1 MSIVWDLFCGAG
13 GASTGLVQAALQAQ
27 CPVTEMVAVNHWA
40 KAVATHKRN
49 HPWAT
54 VLHEDVSRVDP
65 RPLFAG
71 KKVKLGVGGP
81 SCVYHSRARGGR
93 PVNDQERSHAWDVV
107 RWARFTEPESLLIEN
122 VPEFVKWGPV
132 GEDGKPIKSREG
144 EYFQEWLAALRRLGY
159 SVDWRILC
167 AAHYGDATTRRRL
180 FIQARRGQVTWPQ
193 PSHRLREEGD
203 LFGLPIARS
212 AREIIDWNLPGESI
226 WTRKKPLAPATM
238 ARIMEGLRRYVGGP
252 FIVPQLSGARVRD
265 VAEPLNTITA
275 TGSGNALVEP
285 FLVNFRGTGEN
296 MARPY
301 DLDEP
306 VPTISAGGTHQALVE
321 PFLVGIGG
329 PRGRQV
335 PSSVDRPL
343 GTLISQNHTHLVE
356 PFLLRYNDAR
366 RVQSLEEPITTLD
379 GSNRFG
385 LVEPFLVS
393 YYGTGHAHGIDD
405 PLATVTGKD
414 RFALVEGIG
423 QALEHGVAVVVDI
436 RLRMLQPHELAAAH
450 SFPADYEFCGGKMDA
465 VKMVGNSWPVA
476 TAQALCR
483 EILQ

>member
-27 CPVTEMVAVNHWA
+27 RPVTEMVAVNHWA

-65 RPLFAG
+65 RPLFKG

-122 VPEFVKWGPV
+122 VPEFTRWGPV
-132 GEDGKPIKSREG
+132 GEDGKPIKSRAG

-180 FIQARRGQVTWPQ
+180 FVQARRGQVTWPQ

-203 LFGLPIARS
+203 LFDLPVARS

-226 WTRKKPLAPATM
+226 WSRKKPLAPATM

-252 FIVPQLSGARVRD
+252 FIVPQFGEADGQRPRIHGLDNPLPTITSHGGGALVEPFIVPQLSGARVRS
-265 VAEPLNTITA
+265 VGEPLNTITA
-275 TGSGNALVEP
+275 TGSGN
-285 FLVNFRGTGEN
+285 
-296 MARPY
+296 
-301 DLDEP
+301 
-306 VPTISAGGTHQALVE
+306 ALVE

-366 RVQSLEEPITTLD
+366 RVQSLQEPITTLD

-414 RFALVEGIG
+414 RFALVEGVG

-450 SFPADYEFCGGKMDA
+450 SFPEDYEFCGGKMDA

-483 EILQ
+483 EILG